1 MSRPL
6 HPAPIRRSMAA
17 ACAALLFVAL
27 VPGTA
32 TGADPTP
39 TPSSA
44 PSTSTPSATGDTGLA
59 GLDPRITAIMRKPD
73 YRNARWGLLQTDPDG
88 RVVHSL
94 FPEEFF
100 IPGSTAKLLSVSGPW
115 HTLGADHRFVTP
127 LYAVG
132 ERDGATLTGDL
143 DLVAQGD
150 LTMGGRTRPDGTV
163 AYTDLDHTYANDFP
177 GATLTPENPLAGI
190 DQLARQVRKSGITR
204 VEGDVIVDSRLFL
217 PDPELV
223 PTPTPLIINDNLIDL
238 MTTPGDRPGA
248 DARLDW
254 RPKVA
259 PYEVT
264 SAVKTVAA
272 GKPTAVTVTATDGGT
287 RIRLTGTIA
296 ADSEPL
302 LRTSPIGDPAGF
314 GRVALI
320 EALARAGVHVTA
332 DPSGANP
339 VGRLPS
345 DYDGRPRV
353 AAYTSPPYA
362 QYAKLILK
370 VSHNLGANLGICLL
384 AVTVKSN
391 QCPAGF
397 PVLADFLDQAGV
409 DREQAQLMDGRGGN
423 PADRATP
430 QVLVQMLAYWQ
441 RTPDARLFR
450 EALPILGVDG
460 LLAENCRDC
469 PARGKVFAK
478 TGAAVGGDALNDR
491 LAVGAIT
498 IAGYLDK
505 GGGRF
510 DTFYAGVNGA
520 STPSADPT
528 EVLTIAND
536 LAMIAAYLQESTAP

>member
-1 MSRPL
+1 MSRPI
-6 HPAPIRRSMAA
+6 HSAPLRRGTAA
-17 ACAALLFVAL
+17 ACAALLFL
-27 VPGTA
+27 VLAPGTA

-39 TPSSA
+39 APPPSPSA
-44 PSTSTPSATGDTGLA
+44 TTPSATGDTGLA
-59 GLDPRITAIMRKPD
+59 GLDPRIREIMRKPD
-73 YRNARWGLLQTDPDG
+73 YRNAQWGLLQTDPDSG

-94 FPEEFF
+94 FPEQFF
-100 IPGSTAKLLSVSGPW
+100 IPGSTAKLISVSGPW

-132 ERDGATLTGDL
+132 ARDGATLTGDL

-190 DQLARQVRKSGITR
+190 DQLARQVRDSGITR
-204 VEGDVIVDSRLFL
+204 VDGDVIVDSRLFL

-296 ADSEPL
+296 ADSAPL
-302 LRTSPIGDPAGF
+302 LRTSPIGDPAAF

-320 EALARAGVHVTA
+320 EALERAGVHVTA
-332 DPSGANP
+332 DPSGPNP
-339 VGRLPS
+339 VGRLPR

-384 AVTVKSN
+384 AVTAKSD

-397 PVLADFLDQAGV
+397 PVLADFLDEAGV

-460 LLAENCRDC
+460 LLAENCRSC

-520 STPSADPT
+520 STPGADPT
-528 EVLTIAND
+528 EVLAITND
-536 LAMIAAYLQESTAP
+536 LAMIAAYLQESS